1 VVKRSLENKSGFQE
15 YFENLPLFAYKVG
28 LDGRIVDCNRL
39 AVKSLGYK
47 SRKDLIGKPLVT
59 SIYAPSSRDKARRLF
74 LKWRKTGRLGNEEL
88 QVITKRGKVIDV
100 LLNVNTIYDKKGKSL
115 FSISTQ
121 LDISERKRIEEALRQ
136 KEQSIRHQTQLLRE
150 TFNSMPDAIFVLGAI
165 CPPDPP
171 EILECNEAACRIF
184 GYGKAEMLAKS
195 TDFLHVSQDS
205 LMEFQAQLY
214 RAVAE
219 GHLPFHLAEFRMKR
233 KDGSVFPSEHYVAHL
248 LNEKG
253 ERSGWVSIVRDI
265 TELKKMVEEIERL
278 ARFPTENPNPVLRL
292 GLDGTV
298 LDANRSSELLL
309 QNWKCKA
316 EEKAPNFWTDLV
328 NEVYSS
334 QSTKNVDVQVA
345 DKTFLFTLVP
355 IKDAG
360 YVNLYGRDVTDRRK
374 VEEALRE
381 RDIRFTKYAS
391 QVPGMLYQFMKR
403 PDGTYSVPFTTEAI
417 RNIFGC
423 SPQDVLND
431 FSPIAKVI
439 LPEDFDKVVKSIEDS
454 SENLTPWQCEY
465 RVQVPGQPIRWMWGR
480 SIPEKQADGSIIWHG
495 YNTDITERK
504 RMEHELKR
512 HSEHLQELVEERTRE
527 LSESERRFRE
537 MAELLPEIIFEADE
551 KDNITFLNKV
561 ALETFGYAANE
572 VTNGFNALQAVAPE
586 DRARAEEDIRRG
598 MSGEHL
604 RHAEYKG
611 LRKDGTTFPMIVDSA
626 RIFRDGKLVGRRGV
640 VIDITER
647 KEMEEKLRKAER
659 YVGIGE
665 AAAMV
670 GHDLRNP
677 LQVIVNRLFLAE
689 KATERL
695 ASPYSDVA
703 KNLGLGELFKELGE
717 QVKYMDKIVSDLQDY
732 ARPLQVRPIETSIH
746 RLIED
751 TFSTINVPSNIKV
764 STQAAEDIPKLLIDS
779 NLMRRVF
786 TNLITNAIQ
795 AMPNG
800 GKLMI
805 KATVSKDAFLI
816 SFQDTGEGIPEENM
830 DKIWSPLF
838 TTKPKGTGLG
848 LPTCKRIV
856 EAQNGTIMVESKAG
870 QGATFT
876 ISIPLKKGGA

>member
-15 YFENLPLFAYKVG
+15 YFGNLPLLAYKVA

-59 SIYAPSSRDKARRLF
+59 SIYAPSSRDKARQLF
-74 LKWRKTGRLGNEEL
+74 LKWKNTGTLRNEEF

-100 LLNVNTIYDKKGKSL
+100 LLNVNTIYDKKGKPL

-121 LDISERKRIEEALRQ
+121 LDISEHKRIEEALRQ

-150 TFNSMPDAIFVLGAI
+150 TFNSIPDAIFVLGADA
-165 CPPDPP
+165 PPHAPK
-171 EILECNEAACRIF
+171 ILECNEAAYRIF
-184 GYGKAEMLAKS
+184 GYGKEEILAKS

-219 GHLPFHLAEFRMKR
+219 GHLPFHLVEFRMKR
-233 KDGSVFPSEHYVAHL
+233 KDGSVFPSEHYVTHL

-253 ERSGWVSIVRDI
+253 ERSGWISIVRDI
-265 TELKKMVEEIERL
+265 TERKRIE
-278 ARFPTENPNPVLRL
+278 
-292 GLDGTV
+292 
-298 LDANRSSELLL
+298 
-309 QNWKCKA
+309 
-316 EEKAPNFWTDLV
+316 
-328 NEVYSS
+328 NE
-334 QSTKNVDVQVA
+334 
-345 DKTFLFTLVP
+345 
-355 IKDAG
+355 
-360 YVNLYGRDVTDRRK
+360 
-374 VEEALRE
+374 LRE

-391 QVPGMLYQFMKR
+391 QVPGMLYQFMKK

-417 RNIFGC
+417 QNIFGC
-423 SPQDVLND
+423 SPQDVHDD

-439 LPEDFDKVVKSIEDS
+439 LPEDFDKVVKSIEHS
-454 SENLTPWQCEY
+454 AENLTPWQCEY
-465 RVQVPGQPIRWMWGR
+465 RVQVPGQPIRWMLGQ
-480 SIPEKQADGSIIWHG
+480 SIPEKQADGNIIWHG
-495 YNTDITERK
+495 YNADITERK
-504 RMEHELKR
+504 KMEHELRR
-512 HSEHLQELVEERTRE
+512 HSEHLQELVEERTKE
-527 LSESERRFRE
+527 LSESEKRFRE
-537 MAELLPEIIFEADE
+537 MAELLPDVIFEADE
-551 KDNITFLNKV
+551 KDNITFLSKAAV
-561 ALETFGYAANE
+561 ETFGYTANE
-572 VTNGFNALQAVAPE
+572 VANGFNALQAVAPE

-732 ARPLQVRPIETSIH
+732 ARPLQVKPVETSIH

-751 TFSTINVPSNIKV
+751 AFSTIDVPSNIKV
-764 STQAAEDIPKLLIDS
+764 STQTAQDIPKLLIDS
-779 NLMRRVF
+779 SLMRRVF
-786 TNLITNAIQ
+786 TNLITNAVQ
-795 AMPNG
+795 TMPNG

-816 SFQDTGEGIPEENM
+816 SFQDTGEGIPEENI

-848 LPTCKRIV
+848 LPTCKRLV
-856 EAQNGTIMVESKAG
+856 EAQNGTIMVESKTG
-870 QGATFT
+870 QGSIFT
-876 ISIPLKKGGA
+876 ISMPLKKGGA

>member
-1 VVKRSLENKSGFQE
+1 MR
-15 YFENLPLFAYKVG
+15 
-28 LDGRIVDCNRL
+28 
-39 AVKSLGYK
+39 
-47 SRKDLIGKPLVT
+47 
-59 SIYAPSSRDKARRLF
+59 ARRPR
-74 LKWRKTGRLGNEEL
+74 LKRRGVTERKRAEQTLLAQREEL
-88 QVITKRGKVIDV
+88 ETILNSVPAMVFYLDREHRFIRVNRAYSEAVHLPKEKLLGKTTSDIFPRQAENYWRDDDEVMKLGIPKRHIIEPFDTLEGRRWAQTDKVPYRDEKGSIIGVIGLT
-100 LLNVNTIYDKKGKSL
+100 
-115 FSISTQ
+115 
-121 LDISERKRIEEALRQ
+121 LDITERKRIEEALRE
-136 KEQSIRHQTQLLRE
+136 KERSIRHQTQLLRE
-150 TFNSMPDAIFVLGAI
+150 IFNSMPDAIFVLGAAD
-165 CPPDPP
+165 PPDAPK
-171 EILECNEAACRIF
+171 ILECNEAACRIF

-214 RAVAE
+214 PAVAE

-233 KDGSVFPSEHYVAHL
+233 KDGSVFPSEHYVTHL
-248 LNEKG
+248 LNEKR

-265 TELKKMVEEIERL
+265 TKRKRIE
-278 ARFPTENPNPVLRL
+278 
-292 GLDGTV
+292 
-298 LDANRSSELLL
+298 
-309 QNWKCKA
+309 
-316 EEKAPNFWTDLV
+316 
-328 NEVYSS
+328 NE
-334 QSTKNVDVQVA
+334 
-345 DKTFLFTLVP
+345 
-355 IKDAG
+355 
-360 YVNLYGRDVTDRRK
+360 
-374 VEEALRE
+374 LRE

-423 SPQDVLND
+423 SPQDVHDD

-454 SENLTPWQCEY
+454 AENLTSWQCEY
-465 RVQVPGQPIRWMWGR
+465 RVQVPGQPIRWMLGQ

-504 RMEHELKR
+504 KMEHELRR
-512 HSEHLQELVEERTRE
+512 HSTHLQELVEERTRE
-527 LSESERRFRE
+527 LSESEKRFRE
-537 MAELLPEIIFEADE
+537 MAELLPDIIFEADE

-732 ARPLQVRPIETSIH
+732 ARPLQVRSIETSIH